1 MTAPHPTDGP
11 SDARR
16 ALACVARGLRR
27 RLEGENVAGLA
38 ALPRAARVELP
49 AAGAAVPAE
58 EPAATAGVEPM
69 AAEARAAD
77 AMREELGAIADA
89 VVENV
94 VATLGDTVTQED
106 AIANDARE
114 IANHQNK
121 KQKEAKKMLEGLR
134 KGDRIVTIGGLRGTV
149 VSVKDDAVIL
159 KVDDNTKL
167 EYSKS
172 AVATVLKREE
182 ETTTEPAKE

>member
-1 MTAPHPTDGP
+1 MNAP
-11 SDARR
+11 
-16 ALACVARGLRR
+16 LF
-27 RLEGENVAGLA
+27 N
-38 ALPRAARVELP
+38 LPLLLLP
-49 AAGAAVPAE
+49 GAESGGGATGAASGGLGQWGILIVMPLIIL
-58 EPAATAGVEPM
+58 VFYFLV
-69 AAEARAAD
+69 
-77 AMREELGAIADA
+77 MRP
-89 VVENV
+89 
-94 VATLGDTVTQED
+94 
-106 AIANDARE
+106 
-114 IANHQNK
+114 QNK

-182 ETTTEPAKE
+182 EPAAELAKE

>member
-1 MTAPHPTDGP
+1 MNAPLFNLPLMLLPT
-11 SDARR
+11 
-16 ALACVARGLRR
+16 
-27 RLEGENVAGLA
+27 GEAG
-38 ALPRAARVELP
+38 
-49 AAGAAVPAE
+49 AAGAAGGGSGTWSMLIVMPLIIL
-58 EPAATAGVEPM
+58 VFYFLV
-69 AAEARAAD
+69 
-77 AMREELGAIADA
+77 MRP
-89 VVENV
+89 
-94 VATLGDTVTQED
+94 
-106 AIANDARE
+106 
-114 IANHQNK
+114 QNK

-182 ETTTEPAKE
+182 ESTPEPAKE